1 MKKWLQHRR
10 GFTLVELLVA
20 TAVTLVLAG
29 LLVSVATNV
38 LRAWQRSGGELEG
51 AAQAALVLDLLER
64 DLRAA
69 VLRRDGRVWLAAT
82 GQPDQSGAGDSGGS
96 LASWTAVGGVKPGW
110 SMPGTVNS
118 SLQLNPTSG
127 RLEDARF
134 GMAGVWLRFITTVPD
149 DNRDLGSTSAP
160 RVVAYQ
166 LVRHALTSGPGST
179 VRYSLFRA
187 EVRPSGDR
195 SAFTTGYDLFGDA
208 YNKPAVG
215 GTNLADPGTVRR
227 PRRDQLLANNVID
240 FGVRIWTRDAGGAPA
255 IAFPRSPTNLGF
267 AATARDGTASLDAA
281 WGANPA
287 LPPAAASVHF
297 YPVGE
302 MTYGFP
308 DGVEVFVRILTEEG
322 ARQIEAFESGRSSA
336 QTWWEIALAHSL
348 VQSRWIPIG
357 SSAP

>member
-1 MKKWLQHRR
+1 MNQWLQLRR

-20 TAVTLVLAG
+20 TAVTVVLAG
-29 LLVSVATNV
+29 PLVAVATNV
-38 LRAWQRSGGELEG
+38 LRAWQRSGGQLEG
-51 AAQAALVLDLLER
+51 AAQATLVLDLLER

-82 GQPDQSGAGDSGGS
+82 GQPDQSGAGDIGGS
-96 LASWTAVGGVKPGW
+96 LASWAAMGGVKPG
-110 SMPGTVNS
+110 SSSPGTVNS
-118 SLQLNPTSG
+118 SLQLNPASG
-127 RLEDARF
+127 RLEDDRF

-149 DNRDLGSTSAP
+149 DNREMGSTSAS
-160 RVVAYQ
+160 RAVAYQ
-166 LVRHALTSGPGST
+166 LVRHSLASGPGST

-195 SAFTTGYDLFGDA
+195 STFTTGYGLFGDA

-215 GTNLADPGTVRR
+215 GSNLADPGTVRR

-255 IAFPRSPTNLGF
+255 IAFPQSSTNLGF

-287 LPPAAASVHF
+287 LPPAAASAHF
-297 YPVGE
+297 YPAGE

-308 DGVEVFVRILTEEG
+308 EGVEVFVRVLTEEG
-322 ARQIEAFESGRSSA
+322 ARQIEAFESGRARA

-348 VQSRWIPIG
+348 VQTRWIPIG
-357 SSAP
+357 GFAP